1 VAECAPELRRL
12 QPPEPAAG
20 DLWSRL
26 KRRVVGQDEALRS
39 IVPYVEMHHA
49 GLAPSGRPVGVFLLL
64 GPTGTGKTRT
74 VSALAGA
81 LHGSERKMLRVDC
94 GEFQLEHETAKLIGA
109 PPGYLG
115 HRETQPMISQQKLTS
130 AASERSSLSL
140 VLFDEIEKAAPS
152 LRRLLL
158 GVLDRAV
165 LKLGDNTSVNFER
178 SLIFLTSNLGAREM
192 TKQLSGGVGFRGE
205 GAIGEQG
212 LRGISA
218 GAVRRRFSPEFIN
231 RIDAM
236 ITYLPLKRAAMDV
249 ILDQQVAE
257 IQQLVRERLHSAV
270 FEVQLSSEAREFLM
284 RRGASPEYGA
294 RELKRTVHRHLLQPL
309 AELIARKR
317 VSSGER
323 LLVEAPADAERL
335 VFYAKIGGLPP
346 PEAPQAE
353 DLVEGDEEIEDSQAA
368 YRSAHMAAE

>member
-1 VAECAPELRRL
+1 MTECATELRRL
-12 QPPEPAAG
+12 QPTEPAAG
-20 DLWSRL
+20 DLWPRL
-26 KRRVVGQDEALRS
+26 KRRVVGQDEALRA

-49 GLAPSGRPVGVFLLL
+49 GLAPAGRPVGVFLLL

-74 VSALAGA
+74 VGALAEA
-81 LHGSERKMLRVDC
+81 LHGNERKMLRVDC

-115 HRETQPMISQQKLTS
+115 HRETQPMISQQKLAS

-236 ITYLPLKRAAMDV
+236 ITYLPLERAAMDV

-270 FEVQLSSEAREFLM
+270 FEIRLSSEAREFLM

-323 LLVEAPADAERL
+323 LVVEAPAGAERL

-353 DLVEGDEEIEDSQAA
+353 DLIEGDEEIEDSQTG
-368 YRSAHMAAE
+368 YRSAHVAAE